1 MCEAN
6 QMSFDFSNKTVLV
19 TGGSRGI
26 GRSIA
31 EHFYRY
37 GANVV
42 ISSRKADALS
52 EVVKEVSSSDGGAI
66 EFVAANVGVESEAYR
81 VVEETISRFGSVDVL
96 VNNAATNP
104 YYGPMIDIDASRAQ
118 KILDVNLLGV
128 LGFTQAAYRRHM
140 KEAATTLS
148 VINIAS
154 IGGMSVEPGIGFYN
168 VSKAAVIHMTKQLAN
183 DLGPKVRVNAIAPG
197 LVRTDFA
204 KALWENHEESV
215 ASHLPMRRIGE
226 PDDIAGAAVFLGS
239 ELSRWITG
247 ETLVV
252 DGGAMVTP

>member
-1 MCEAN
+1 MCKAKA
-6 QMSFDFSNKTVLV
+6 MSFDFSNKTVLV

-26 GRSIA
+26 GRAIA
-31 EHFYRY
+31 EHFYRH

-52 EVVKEVSSSDGGAI
+52 EVVKEVSASEGGAI
-66 EFVAANVGVESEAYR
+66 DYIAANVGVETEAYR
-81 VVEETISRFGSVDVL
+81 VVDETIARFGSVDVL

-128 LGFTQAAYRRHM
+128 LWFTQAAFKRYM
-140 KEAATTLS
+140 KESENTSS

-154 IGGMSVEPGIGFYN
+154 IGGLSVESGIGFYN

-204 KALWENHEESV
+204 KALWENHEASV
-215 ASHLPMRRIGE
+215 AARLPMKRIGE
-226 PDDIAGAAVFLGS
+226 PDDIAGAALFLGS
-239 ELSRWITG
+239 DLSRWITG
-247 ETLVV
+247 ETMVV